1 MAYSQDLRERV
12 VRAVE
17 RGERSQ
23 KEIAED
29 YEVSLS
35 FVERNWRR
43 YRETGQIGIKRW
55 HHGRSPRLA
64 GAGEERLRTILTEH
78 PDRQLEELCQEVK
91 DEDGK
96 AVSVSTMSRMLNRL
110 GISHKKNNSVPV
122 SKIRPASRRYATTL
136 DSGPQH
142 G

>member
-29 YEVSLS
+29 YEVSVS

-43 YRETGQIGIKRW
+43 YRESGQIGIKQW
-55 HHGRSPRLA
+55 HHGRVPRLA
-64 GAGEERLRTILTEH
+64 GAGEEWLQTILAEH
-78 PDRQLEELCQEVK
+78 PDRRLEELCEEVK
-91 DEDGK
+91 DKHGK
-96 AVSVSTMSRMLNRL
+96 AVSVSTMSRTLSRL
-110 GISHKKNNSVPV
+110 GISHKKSNFMPV
-122 SKIRPASRRYATTL
+122 NKTHHA
-136 DSGPQH
+136 
-142 G
+142 

>member
-23 KEIAED
+23 REIAED

-43 YRETGQIGIKRW
+43 YRESGQIGIKQW
-55 HHGRSPRLA
+55 QHGRVPRLA
-64 GAGEERLRTILTEH
+64 GAGEERLRTILAEQ
-78 PDRQLEELCQEVK
+78 PDQRLEELCQAVK
-91 DEDGK
+91 DKDGK
-96 AVSVSTMSRMLNRL
+96 AVSVSSMSRALKRL
-110 GISHKKNNSVPV
+110 GISHKKSNFMPV
-122 SKIRPASRRYATTL
+122 NKTHRA
-136 DSGPQH
+136 
-142 G
+142 